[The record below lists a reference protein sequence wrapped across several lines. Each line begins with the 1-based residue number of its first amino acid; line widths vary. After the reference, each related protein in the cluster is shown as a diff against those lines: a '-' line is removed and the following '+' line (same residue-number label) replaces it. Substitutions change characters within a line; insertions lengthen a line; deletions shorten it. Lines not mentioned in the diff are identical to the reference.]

1 MPKRKFELKNQ
12 ICGRKLRSNEELL
25 FAAICDIIIIEKRK
39 GENNLKTV
47 YQTLDGEIYA
57 ELADATAHEEQ
68 VKEQVSMWDW
78 EKNRTINT
86 AQARLIHLT
95 GDNAGALLR
104 KMQKANPEEYSITPE
119 DEIDD
124 EDNGWFYYDEYAE
137 QYRYID
143 PDIIDLLIAANH
155 EI

>member
-1 MPKRKFELKNQ
+1 M
-12 ICGRKLRSNEELL
+12 
-25 FAAICDIIIIEKRK
+25 
-39 GENNLKTV
+39 KTV

>member
-1 MPKRKFELKNQ
+1 M
-12 ICGRKLRSNEELL
+12 
-25 FAAICDIIIIEKRK
+25 
-39 GENNLKTV
+39 KTV
-47 YQTLDGEIYA
+47 YQTLDGEIYE

-68 VKEQVSMWDW
+68 VKAQVVMWNW
-78 EKNRTINT
+78 NKERTTNT
-86 AQARLIHLT
+86 ACARLIHLT

-104 KMQKANPEEYSITPE
+104 KMQKANPEEYLVTPE
-119 DEIDD
+119 EEIDD

-143 PDIIDLLIAANH
+143 PDIINLIIAANH